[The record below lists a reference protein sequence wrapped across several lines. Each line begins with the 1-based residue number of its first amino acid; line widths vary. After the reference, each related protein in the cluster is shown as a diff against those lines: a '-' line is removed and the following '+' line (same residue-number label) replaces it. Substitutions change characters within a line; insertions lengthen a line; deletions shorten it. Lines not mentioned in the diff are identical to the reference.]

1 MHVGQLG
8 CVMTRSAKPLPIF
21 DSLDPTRMWATLAT
35 GSHTANRAMPILQ
48 AAIDSA
54 RLGPVTMADVASRA
68 GVAATTVYRYF
79 SDIPSLE
86 GIAHLILL
94 EESLLVQSAWA
105 HPDNTAAWDAD
116 SVDHTL
122 GHWASSLAASTH
134 GGMEQVRSVATIRAV
149 PELDSHL
156 TAAMQRAAHR
166 VAGRLR
172 DWQARSLIT
181 DDVDPF
187 VQSLFMQNLHLSGWF
202 RRLRRHDDDH
212 HGDDPRW
219 RSLLAMVAHDVQ
231 RPGPRRVL
239 ATGTWFGNSGRHG
252 QLPPAPAL
260 LDIEL
265 ERILTIEIG
274 DPSPVHDRV
283 VRSALTLTLASP
295 ISDFT
300 ITDLHE
306 HSGVPPKRIYELFSG
321 KEQIRRVGLWAF
333 ASATVA
339 AHIGLLRHLPDADD
353 PQTFLSDMLQR
364 FAEPDAML
372 NRAHRLQGVSSLYS
386 LSARHNHLAHLID
399 ITSQAT
405 DALAQVQREGRLSDR
420 VPADTVVDLLA
431 GMTMSRAVIDTIG
444 DQLPDAAWGWQLD
457 ATFGELLGTD

>member
-1 MHVGQLG
+1 
-8 CVMTRSAKPLPIF
+8 MTRSAKPLPIL

-35 GSHTANRAMPILQ
+35 GSHTADRAMPILQ

-54 RLGPVTMADVASRA
+54 RLGPVTMADVTSRA

-86 GIAHLILL
+86 GIAHLVLL
-94 EESLLVQSAWA
+94 EESLLVQGAWA
-105 HPDNTAAWDAD
+105 HPDNAAPWDPQ
-116 SVDHTL
+116 SVERTL
-122 GHWASSLAASTH
+122 GHWATSLATSGQSGLEH
-134 GGMEQVRSVATIRAV
+134 VRLVATIRAV

-172 DWQARSLIT
+172 DWQARSLIA
-181 DDVDPF
+181 DDLDPL

-202 RRLRRHDDDH
+202 RRLRRYDDDQ

-219 RSLLAMVAHDVQ
+219 RGLLSTMAHDLQ
-231 RPGPRRVL
+231 RVGARRAL
-239 ATGTWFGNSGRHG
+239 ATDTWSRAERRAGC
-252 QLPPAPAL
+252 LPAAPA
-260 LDIEL
+260 DIDVEL

-274 DPSPVHDRV
+274 DPSPTHERL
-283 VRSALTLTLASP
+283 VRSALSLSLASP
-295 ISDFT
+295 VSGFT
-300 ITDLHE
+300 ITELHQ

-321 KEQIRRVGLWAF
+321 KDQIHRIALWAF
-333 ASATVA
+333 TSATIT

-353 PQTFLSDMLQR
+353 PQVFFSDMLQR
-364 FAEPDAML
+364 FAESDGFD
-372 NRAHRLQGVSSLYS
+372 NRAHRLQGVNRLRA
-386 LSARHNHLAHLID
+386 LTARHDHLAHLID
-399 ITSQAT
+399 TTSQAT
-405 DALAQVQREGRLSDR
+405 DALAEVQQSGRLSDR

-431 GMTMSRAVIDTIG
+431 GMTMSRAVVDTIG

-457 ATFGELLGTD
+457 ATFGELLGTT